1 MYAVCIQYA
10 VYKTDLS
17 VKLCF
22 SIQRTL
28 QYESRANK
36 FNRELEKESNEIVKI
51 VGIVFRNLSKGFDCI
66 PHDLLLVKMES
77 SRTFLLFY
85 VHSSSVENNL

>member
-10 VYKTDLS
+10 VYNTNLS

-36 FNRELEKESNEIVKI
+36 FNRELEKELIK
-51 VGIVFRNLSKGFDCI
+51 
-66 PHDLLLVKMES
+66 
-77 SRTFLLFY
+77 
-85 VHSSSVENNL
+85 

>member
-10 VYKTDLS
+10 VYNTNLS

-28 QYESRANK
+28 HYESRANK
-36 FNRELEKESNEIVKI
+36 FNRELEKESNKIVKI

-77 SRTFLLFY
+77 LRTFLLFHI
-85 VHSSSVENNL
+85 HSSSVENNP